1 MNSESN
7 NYGVNKLLYG
17 QDASTE
23 FTQNGADIHNNKV
36 KLEIFGEEMIE
47 KIVVMSGNS
56 GRAYLPSGW
65 LGHKVKV
72 VRID

>member
-7 NYGVNKLLYG
+7 NYGGNKLLYG
-17 QDASTE
+17 QNVSTE
-23 FTQNGADIHNNKV
+23 FTQNGADIHKNKV
-36 KLEIFGEEMIE
+36 KLEIFGEEMIA

-56 GRAYLPSGW
+56 GRAYLPPGW
-65 LGHKVKV
+65 FGHKVKI